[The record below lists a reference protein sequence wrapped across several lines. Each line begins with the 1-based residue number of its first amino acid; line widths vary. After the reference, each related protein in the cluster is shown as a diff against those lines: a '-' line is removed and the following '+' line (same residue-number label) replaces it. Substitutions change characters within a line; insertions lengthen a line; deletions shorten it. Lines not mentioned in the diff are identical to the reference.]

1 MSKDSEREEFRR
13 TVRTELDALYRT
25 AFRMLYN
32 RDEAEDA
39 VQEALDKAWR
49 NLDQFTP
56 GSQMRAWIFRILS
69 NTCLDH
75 LRARARRN
83 SVPFDPETYD
93 SHNLQ
98 DEGQLPDEALHS
110 RQMGRLI
117 DAEIRRLSAAHRAV
131 VQLVIIEQ
139 FSYEEAARALD
150 LPLGTLRSR
159 LNRARASLCESLGRV
174 LDATPGEDRE
184 ARSPARLKLVK

>member
-1 MSKDSEREEFRR
+1 MSRDSERDEFRR
-13 TVRTELDALYRT
+13 TVRTELDAFYRT

-83 SVPFDPETYD
+83 SVPFDPETYG
-93 SHNLQ
+93 SHNPQ
-98 DEGQLPDEALHS
+98 DDTQLPDEALNN
-110 RQMGRLI
+110 RQMGLLI
-117 DAEIRRLSAAHRAV
+117 EAEIARLSVAHRAV
-131 VQLVIIEQ
+131 VQLVIVEQ
-139 FSYEEAARALD
+139 LSYEEAARALE

-159 LNRARASLCESLGRV
+159 LNRARSALCESLGRV
-174 LDATPGEDRE
+174 LDTTPGEERE
-184 ARSPARLKLVK
+184 SRSPTRLKLVK